1 MDAFQSCTLAP
12 PDDALIS
19 VIKKTNVLGPFL
31 FKALMITTW
40 ICFRGFTRIY
50 LAF

>member
-12 PDDALIS
+12 PDDAFLS
-19 VIKKTNVLGPFL
+19 VIKNVLGPFL

-50 LAF
+50 DAF